1 MSDIGEFDSGD
12 HAFTASRI
20 KGQRTEPMY
29 SGALSF
35 MRRLYSRDLSGVDVA
50 VTGIPF
56 DLATSHRPGA
66 RLGPQAIRRASANLA
81 WAPHFPSGISV
92 FDKLSVIDYGDLV
105 FDPGRPHQIPAQI
118 EAHAAK
124 ILATGASMVSLGGDH
139 FVSHPLLK
147 AHAAIHGP
155 VALIH
160 FDAHSD
166 TWVDDDDRIDH
177 GTMFYHAAKQG
188 LIDPARSIQIGLR
201 TYNPD
206 HHGYHILEAP
216 WVHNHGPAAVIE
228 QIKATV
234 GDHKA
239 YLSFDIDGL
248 DPAFA
253 PGTGTPV
260 VGGLSTAQAL
270 EILRGLGDINWIGMD
285 VVEVAPPYDVSD
297 ITALAAATLAF
308 EYLCLRA
315 GRAA

>member
-1 MSDIGEFDSGD
+1 
-12 HAFTASRI
+12 
-20 KGQRTEPMY
+20 
-29 SGALSF
+29 
-35 MRRLYSRDLSGVDVA
+35 
-50 VTGIPF
+50 
-56 DLATSHRPGA
+56 
-66 RLGPQAIRRASANLA
+66 
-81 WAPHFPSGISV
+81 
-92 FDKLSVIDYGDLV
+92 
-105 FDPGRPHQIPAQI
+105 
-118 EAHAAK
+118 
-124 ILATGASMVSLGGDH
+124 
-139 FVSHPLLK
+139 
-147 AHAAIHGP
+147 
-155 VALIH
+155 
-160 FDAHSD
+160 
-166 TWVDDDDRIDH
+166 
-177 GTMFYHAAKQG
+177 
-188 LIDPARSIQIGLR
+188 
-201 TYNPD
+201 
-206 HHGYHILEAP
+206 
-216 WVHNHGPAAVIE
+216 VIE